1 MSATKLYVLFK
12 TNNWS
17 EGNRLLGKQKRTK
30 INCHQ
35 NFVLLHVTHIILMK
49 LITLKLVRKTMV
61 SRLDSSFPTCSFIS
75 EVKDIFRSFF
85 FSLEFFLHKSSCS
98 IFFWQQRTVE
108 CVWDFLI
115 IIFLFAI
122 KKFFL
127 CKIKNISIL
136 AVVYKTC
143 WAYAPTVFSTIH
155 IWSIPI
161 LLTTFKCTF
170 KWQCFL
176 SDWCSL
182 QTLTDSSNT
191 RCMINQS
198 KPKVTRNVTAR
209 ENKTRAASAAK

>member
-17 EGNRLLGKQKRTK
+17 EGNRLLGKQKWTK

-35 NFVLLHVTHIILMK
+35 NFVLLHVTHN
-49 LITLKLVRKTMV
+49 
-61 SRLDSSFPTCSFIS
+61 SD
-75 EVKDIFRSFF
+75 EVDYIKIGQENNGLPVGFKFSYMQFCKRSKGHLSISFF
-85 FSLEFFLHKSSCS
+85 RIEFFLHKSSCS
-98 IFFWQQRTVE
+98 IFFWQQRAVE

-115 IIFLFAI
+115 IIFLFSI

-127 CKIKNISIL
+127 CKIQNLSIL

-198 KPKVTRNVTAR
+198 KPKVTRDVTAR